1 MNRRISSRKKLL
13 FVLAFSL
20 LLALTACQSGGPST
34 ELNVEMTDFAFSPN
48 HFTVPAGKEITVNI
62 AHHGT
67 VVHEFIIM
75 KPGTNAGEHFD
86 EDDKPNVYQ
95 SVEVPPG
102 HSQSFTFIAP
112 PQPGDYQVVCGIAGH
127 IESGMTATLTVVE

>member
-1 MNRRISSRKKLL
+1 MKKLIYL
-13 FVLAFSL
+13 IIVLVA
-20 LLALTACQSGGPST
+20 LALSACQPSGPST
-34 ELNVEMTDFAFSPN
+34 KLKVEMTDFAFTPD

-62 AHHGT
+62 AHHGI

-86 EDDKPNVYQ
+86 EEDLPNVYQ

-102 HSQSFTFIAP
+102 HSQSFTFTAP
-112 PQPGDYQVVCGIAGH
+112 AEPGEYQVVCGIAGH
-127 IESGMTATLTVVE
+127 IESGMTATLTVIE

>member
-1 MNRRISSRKKLL
+1 MKKLIYPL
-13 FVLAFSL
+13 IVLVA
-20 LLALTACQSGGPST
+20 LALSACQPSGPST
-34 ELNVEMTDFAFSPN
+34 KLKVEMTDFAFTPN

-62 AHHGT
+62 AHHGI

-86 EDDKPNVYQ
+86 EEDLPNVYQ

-102 HSQSFTFIAP
+102 HSQSFTFTAP
-112 PQPGDYQVVCGIAGH
+112 AEPGEYQVVCGIAGH
-127 IESGMTATLTVVE
+127 IESGMTATLTVTE

>member
-1 MNRRISSRKKLL
+1 MKKTISILL
-13 FVLAFSL
+13 IL
-20 LLALTACQSGGPST
+20 LTLALTACQSSGPST
-34 ELNVEMTDFAFSPN
+34 KLKVEMTDFAFTPN
-48 HFTVPAGKEITVNI
+48 HFTVPAGEEITVNI

-95 SVEVPPG
+95 LVEVPPG
-102 HSQSFTFIAP
+102 HSQTFTFTAP
-112 PQPGDYQVVCGIAGH
+112 AEPGDYQVVCGIAGH
-127 IESGMTATLTVVE
+127 IESGMTATLTVVK

>member
-1 MNRRISSRKKLL
+1 MKQTIYLL
-13 FVLAFSL
+13 LILLA
-20 LLALTACQSGGPST
+20 LALTACGADGPST
-34 ELNVEMTDFAFSPN
+34 KLNVEMTDFAFTPN
-48 HFTVPAGKEITVNI
+48 RFTVPAGQEITVNI
-62 AHHGT
+62 AHHGI

-86 EDDKPNVYQ
+86 EEDLPNVYK

-112 PQPGDYQVVCGIAGH
+112 TEPGEYQVVCGIAGH

>member
-1 MNRRISSRKKLL
+1 MKKWIYLL
-13 FVLAFSL
+13 IVLVA
-20 LLALTACQSGGPST
+20 LALSACQPSGPST
-34 ELNVEMTDFAFSPN
+34 KLKVEMTDFAFTPD

-62 AHHGT
+62 AHHGI

-86 EDDKPNVYQ
+86 EEDLPNVYQ

-102 HSQSFTFIAP
+102 HSQSFSFTAP
-112 PQPGDYQVVCGIAGH
+112 AEPGEYQVVCGIAGH
-127 IESGMTATLTVVE
+127 IESGMTATLTVIE